1 MGEILVKCALARS
14 RKGMRL
20 IFLKRDVGVK
30 RQRKRTS
37 RRRREP
43 LEELSFL
50 FNRLAPLKLV
60 YPEIGGHAWKS
71 TLRFEVSGA
80 LMTVRENPSEIVS
93 HQVVPTTASGLQG

>member
-1 MGEILVKCALARS
+1 MGEILVKCAQARG

-20 IFLKRDVGVK
+20 IFLKPDVGAK
-30 RQRKRTS
+30 RQRERAWS
-37 RRRREP
+37 RQREP

-50 FNRLAPLKLV
+50 FNRPAPLKLV

-71 TLRFEVSGA
+71 TLRFGVSGA
-80 LMTVRENPSEIVS
+80 LMMVRENLSEIVS

>member
-1 MGEILVKCALARS
+1 MGEILVKCAIARS

-20 IFLKRDVGVK
+20 IFLKLDVGV
-30 RQRKRTS
+30 RWQHERAW
-37 RRRREP
+37 RRRHEP
-43 LEELSFL
+43 LEEFSFL
-50 FNRLAPLKLV
+50 FNRPAPLKLV

-80 LMTVRENPSEIVS
+80 LMTVRENPSKIVS

>member
-50 FNRLAPLKLV
+50 FNSLVALKLV
-60 YPEIGGHAWKS
+60 YPEIGRYGWKS
-71 TLRFEVSGA
+71 TLRFGVSGA
-80 LMTVRENPSEIVS
+80 LMTVRENLSEIVS

>member
-20 IFLKRDVGVK
+20 IFLKLDVDVK

-37 RRRREP
+37 RRQREP

-50 FNRLAPLKLV
+50 FNRLAALKLD
-60 YPEIGGHAWKS
+60 YPEIGRHVWKS
-71 TLRFEVSGA
+71 TLPFGVSGA
-80 LMTVRENPSEIVS
+80 LAMAHENRSEIVS

>member
-1 MGEILVKCALARS
+1 MGEILVKCAQARS

-20 IFLKRDVGVK
+20 IFLKLDVGAK
-30 RQRKRTS
+30 WQHKRTQS
-37 RRRREP
+37 RQREP

-50 FNRLAPLKLV
+50 FNRLVPLKLV

-71 TLRFEVSGA
+71 TLRFGVSGA
-80 LMTVRENPSEIVS
+80 LMMVRENLSKIVS